1 MSSKVFRKQKKKMF
15 STSLLSVFLCAL
27 VLMTGCSSKNASMM
41 PASKYTRGSV
51 GDANLTAK
59 QKEIFYKTGQ
69 LDKKLPK
76 SALPAVAEQY
86 SHFLNGGRR
95 TMEVFSQRSED
106 YIGHARDVFRA
117 QGMPE
122 ELAYL
127 AIVESGYKHTAKSHA
142 GAAGTWQ
149 FMPYTGKHYGLR
161 QDKWLDERLDPYKS
175 VEAAA
180 TYLKRLHSYF
190 DDWLLAVAAY
200 NAGEGKIG
208 RALEATGAKD
218 FFTLAQRNHKLNDKM
233 QLRTETLVY
242 VPRFLAVCKIMRN
255 LGPLGFDK
263 IDHEQDALHA
273 RVEVRPNTNLKGLAS
288 AAGLSWQ
295 EFREINA
302 SHKQTVNHSKFTTYV
317 YVPLHAVNDSNRYV
331 ASSASR
337 AYVASASKKSSSRTT
352 TSAKSRNYTV
362 KSGESL
368 SVIAHKHG
376 ISTAALC
383 SANKLTKSSKIRVG
397 QVLRIPA
404 GGYTAVASAQKAK
417 PTSHKVKSGESLSV
431 IAHKY
436 DTSVAELIRANK
448 LTASSKIR
456 VGQVLQLPGAKK
468 SAVASRSVKS
478 SKKTAPMASYKVKPG
493 ESLSGIAHKHGT
505 TVATLMKINNISD
518 ASKVRM
524 GQSLKVP
531 AKAVASRVHVVKYGD
546 TVGAIALK
554 YDLTTAQL
562 LKLNNKK
569 SASIRE
575 GEKLL
580 VSMR

>member
-1 MSSKVFRKQKKKMF
+1 MSSKVFYTEMSSSKVFMGIF
-15 STSLLSVFLCAL
+15 LSAMLFL
-27 VLMTGCSSKNASMM
+27 VGCGSKNASMV
-41 PASKYTRGSV
+41 PAGKYSQGSV
-51 GDANLTAK
+51 GAAKLTAK

-69 LDKKLPK
+69 LDRKLPK
-76 SALPAVAEQY
+76 KAFPAVAEQY

-106 YIGHARDVFRA
+106 YLGHARDIFRA
-117 QGMPE
+117 KGMPE

-149 FMPYTGKHYGLR
+149 FMPYTGKMYGLR
-161 QDKWLDERLDPYKS
+161 QDSWLDERLDPYKS

-208 RALEATGAKD
+208 RALEATGTKD
-218 FFTLAQRNHKLNDKM
+218 FFSLVEKNHTLNDKM

-255 LGPLGFDK
+255 LGPLGFDTVN
-263 IDHEQDALHA
+263 HEQDSLHA

-288 AAGLSWQ
+288 VSGLSWA

-302 SHKQTVNHSKFTTYV
+302 AHKKTTSHKTHTTYA
-317 YVPLHAVNDSNRYV
+317 YVPHHKENVSENYI
-331 ASSASR
+331 ASAASR
-337 AYVASASKKSSSRTT
+337 VVVAKAKPQKSKNGTYKVKSGESLSTIAYKHGISIASLRQANNMKSSTTIRVGQVLRLPKSGKSTAVASASKSKKSSIPLMGH
-352 TSAKSRNYTV
+352 KV

-376 ISTAALC
+376 
-383 SANKLTKSSKIRVG
+383 
-397 QVLRIPA
+397 
-404 GGYTAVASAQKAK
+404 
-417 PTSHKVKSGESLSV
+417 TS
-431 IAHKY
+431 
-436 DTSVAELIRANK
+436 
-448 LTASSKIR
+448 
-456 VGQVLQLPGAKK
+456 
-468 SAVASRSVKS
+468 
-478 SKKTAPMASYKVKPG
+478 
-493 ESLSGIAHKHGT
+493 
-505 TVATLMKINNISD
+505 VATLMELNKLTN
-518 ASKVRM
+518 ASKVRI
-524 GQSLKVP
+524 GQTLKVP
-531 AKAVASRVHVVKYGD
+531 ASKVVAQKKVHVVKYGD
-546 TVGAIALK
+546 TVGGIALK
-554 YDLTTAQL
+554 YNLSTAQL
-562 LKLNNKK
+562 LKINKK
-569 SASIRE
+569 SSAKIRE

>member
-1 MSSKVFRKQKKKMF
+1 MSSKVFATQQKNIF
-15 STSLLSVFLCAL
+15 HTSLLSALLCAMMFM
-27 VLMTGCSSKNASMM
+27 VGCSSKTANMS
-41 PASKYTRGSV
+41 PVRKYSQGSV

-59 QKEIFYKTGQ
+59 QKEIFFKTGQ
-69 LDKKLPK
+69 LDKNLPK
-76 SALPAVAEQY
+76 KALPAVAEQY

-117 QGMPE
+117 KGLPE

-161 QDKWLDERLDPYKS
+161 QDSHLDERLDPYKS

-218 FFTLAQRNHKLNDKM
+218 FFSLVERNHKLNDKM

-255 LGPLGFDK
+255 LGPLGFER
-263 IDHEQDALHA
+263 INHEQDALHA
-273 RVEVRPNTNLKGLAS
+273 RIDVRPNTNLKGLAK
-288 AAGLSWQ
+288 AAGMSWS
-295 EFREINA
+295 EFSDINA
-302 SHKQTVNHSKFTTYV
+302 AHKKSVSHSKYSTHA
-317 YVPLHAVNDSNRYV
+317 YVPHHAVQKST
-331 ASSASR
+331 S
-337 AYVASASKKSSSRTT
+337 YVASAASRAHVAVAKKKSSSKVSSKGGTYKVQSGESLSTIAYKHGISVASLRSANKITSNKIRVGQVLRIPGKGTAVASSSKKSSGVRMVTY
-352 TSAKSRNYTV
+352 KV

-376 ISTAALC
+376 
-383 SANKLTKSSKIRVG
+383 
-397 QVLRIPA
+397 
-404 GGYTAVASAQKAK
+404 
-417 PTSHKVKSGESLSV
+417 
-431 IAHKY
+431 
-436 DTSVAELIRANK
+436 TSVAELMKVNK
-448 LTASSKIR
+448 LS
-456 VGQVLQLPGAKK
+456 
-468 SAVASRSVKS
+468 
-478 SKKTAPMASYKVKPG
+478 
-493 ESLSGIAHKHGT
+493 
-505 TVATLMKINNISD
+505 N
-518 ASKVRM
+518 ASKVRV

-531 AKAVASRVHVVKYGD
+531 TKAVAVRTHVVKYGD

-554 YDLTTAQL
+554 YNLTTAQL
-562 LKLNNKK
+562 LKLNKK
-569 SASIRE
+569 NNASIRE

>member
-1 MSSKVFRKQKKKMF
+1 MSSKVFSQEMSSSKAFMGI
-15 STSLLSVFLCAL
+15 FLCAML
-27 VLMTGCSSKNASMM
+27 FMVGCSSKNASMM
-41 PASKYTRGSV
+41 PARKYSQGSV
-51 GDANLTAK
+51 GDAKLTAK

-69 LDKKLPK
+69 LDKNLPK
-76 SALPAVAEQY
+76 KALPAVAEQY

-106 YIGHARDVFRA
+106 YLGHARDIFRA
-117 QGMPE
+117 KGMPE

-149 FMPYTGKHYGLR
+149 FMPYTGKMYGLR
-161 QDKWLDERLDPYKS
+161 QDTWLDERLDPYKS

-208 RALEATGAKD
+208 RALEATGTKD
-218 FFTLAQRNHKLNDKM
+218 FFSLVEKNHTLSDKM

-242 VPRFLAVCKIMRN
+242 VPRFLAVSKIMRN
-255 LGPLGFDK
+255 LGPLGFDTVH
-263 IDHEQDALHA
+263 HERDSLHA

-288 AAGLSWQ
+288 VSGLSWA

-302 SHKQTVNHSKFTTYV
+302 AHKKTTSHKSHTTYAYVPHSKERASENYI
-317 YVPLHAVNDSNRYV
+317 

-337 AYVASASKKSSSRTT
+337 AMVAKAKPKTSKSGTYKVKSGESLSTIAHKHGISIASLRQANNMKSSTTIRVGQVLRLPKSGKSTAVASAPKSKVSKSSKKSSAPRLMGY
-352 TSAKSRNYTV
+352 KV

-376 ISTAALC
+376 
-383 SANKLTKSSKIRVG
+383 
-397 QVLRIPA
+397 
-404 GGYTAVASAQKAK
+404 
-417 PTSHKVKSGESLSV
+417 
-431 IAHKY
+431 
-436 DTSVAELIRANK
+436 TSVAELMK
-448 LTASSKIR
+448 LNN
-456 VGQVLQLPGAKK
+456 
-468 SAVASRSVKS
+468 
-478 SKKTAPMASYKVKPG
+478 
-493 ESLSGIAHKHGT
+493 LS
-505 TVATLMKINNISD
+505 N
-518 ASKVRM
+518 ASKVRI
-524 GQSLKVP
+524 GQTLKVP
-531 AKAVASRVHVVKYGD
+531 TSKVVAQKKVHVVKYGD
-546 TVGAIALK
+546 TVGGIALK
-554 YDLTTAQL
+554 YNLSTAQL
-562 LKLNNKK
+562 LKINKK
-569 SASIRE
+569 DSAKIRE

>member
-1 MSSKVFRKQKKKMF
+1 MSSKVFVTQQKSF
-15 STSLLSVFLCAL
+15 LHTSLFCALLCAML
-27 VLMTGCSSKNASMM
+27 FMVGCSSKTANMT
-41 PASKYTRGSV
+41 PVRKYSQGSV
-51 GDANLTAK
+51 GDAKLTAK
-59 QKEIFYKTGQ
+59 QKEIFFKTGQ
-69 LDKKLPK
+69 LDRNLPK
-76 SALPAVAEQY
+76 KALPAVAEQY

-106 YIGHARDVFRA
+106 YLGHARDVFRA

-161 QDKWLDERLDPYKS
+161 QDNMLDERLDPYKS

-218 FFTLAQRNHKLNDKM
+218 FFTLVERNHKLNDKM

-255 LGPLGFDK
+255 LGPLGFDRV
-263 IDHEQDALHA
+263 DHEQEALHA
-273 RVEVRPNTNLKGLAS
+273 RIDVRPNTNLKGLAS
-288 AAGLSWQ
+288 AAGMSWS
-295 EFREINA
+295 EFSDINA
-302 SHKQTVNHSKFTTYV
+302 AHKKSVSHSKYSTHA
-317 YVPLHAVNDSNRYV
+317 YVPVHAVDRSEN
-331 ASSASR
+331 
-337 AYVASASKKSSSRTT
+337 YVASAASRVPVPSKKV
-352 TSAKSRNYTV
+352 AKSTKSTKGGTYKV

-368 SVIAHKHG
+368 STIAHKHG
-376 ISTAALC
+376 ISIASLR
-383 SANKLTKSSKIRVG
+383 SANNMKSSNKIRVG
-397 QVLRIPA
+397 QVLRIPGA
-404 GGYTAVASAQKAK
+404 KSSAVASAS
-417 PTSHKVKSGESLSV
+417 T
-431 IAHKY
+431 
-436 DTSVAELIRANK
+436 
-448 LTASSKIR
+448 
-456 VGQVLQLPGAKK
+456 KK
-468 SAVASRSVKS
+468 SVKKS
-478 SKKTAPMASYKVKPG
+478 SAKSSSVRTVSYKVKSG

-505 TVATLMKINNISD
+505 SVAQLMKLNGISD

-524 GQSLKVP
+524 GQALKVP
-531 AKAVASRVHVVKYGD
+531 SKSTKAVASRVHVVKYGD
-546 TVGAIALK
+546 TVGGIALK
-554 YDLTTAQL
+554 YNLSTSQL
-562 LKLNNKK
+562 LKLNKK
-569 SASIRE
+569 NNASIRE

-580 VSMR
+580 VSVR